1 MNDISLFEAIHS
13 QRAVRNFSAE
23 PVSDEAVATIME
35 AAIRAPSGGNRQ
47 RWSFLI
53 IRDREV
59 KRRLGEWYFDAWQE
73 LTADMDFQS
82 PASEPYRP
90 SMLTHGME
98 DVPVLILACQERPAA
113 GNDPTTITSGS
124 SIYPAVQNIMLA
136 ARALGLGT
144 VLTTLHTRHEQQVK
158 ELLDIPGNVDTAA
171 LIPLGF
177 PAEGQRFSGSR
188 RRPIHKVVFHE
199 KWGKTRMAQQ

>member
-1 MNDISLFEAIHS
+1 MNDTSLFDAIHS

-23 PVSDEAVATIME
+23 PVTDEAITTIME
-35 AAIRAPSGGNRQ
+35 AAVRAPSGGNRQ

-73 LTADMDFQS
+73 ITVDMDFES
-82 PASEPYRP
+82 PAAQPYRP

-98 DVPVLILACQERPAA
+98 DVPVLILACQERASD
-113 GNDPTTITSGS
+113 GNSPSSITSGS

-136 ARALGLGT
+136 ASALGLGT
-144 VLTTLHTRHEQQVK
+144 VITTLHTKHEQEVK
-158 ELLDIPGNVDTAA
+158 ELLSIPDNVDTAA
-171 LIPLGF
+171 LIPLGY
-177 PAEGQRFSGSR
+177 PADGRRFSRSR
-188 RRPIHKVVFHE
+188 RRPLDEVVFHE
-199 KWGKTRMAQQ
+199 KWGKTTKAQ

>member
-1 MNDISLFEAIHS
+1 MNDISLFEVIHS

-23 PVSDEAVATIME
+23 PVPDRAITTIME

-53 IRDREV
+53 IRDWKV

-73 LTADMDFQS
+73 LTSDMDFQS
-82 PASEPYRP
+82 SSAQPYRP

-113 GNDPTTITSGS
+113 GNSPTTITSGY
-124 SIYPAVQNIMLA
+124 SIYPAVQNILLA

-144 VLTTLHTRHEQQVK
+144 VLTTLHTRHEQEVK
-158 ELLDIPGNVDTAA
+158 VLLGIPDNVDTAA
-171 LIPLGF
+171 LIPLGY
-177 PAEGQRFSGSR
+177 PAEGQRFGGSR
-188 RRPIHKVVFHE
+188 RRALHEVVFHE
-199 KWGKTRMAQQ
+199 KWGKTWMAQQ

>member
-1 MNDISLFEAIHS
+1 MNDISLFEEIHS
-13 QRAVRNFSAE
+13 QRAVRNFSTE
-23 PVSDEAVATIME
+23 PVSDEAMAIIMD

-59 KRRLGEWYFDAWQE
+59 KRRLGQWYFDAWHE
-73 LTADMDFQS
+73 LTSDMDFQS
-82 PASEPYRP
+82 PVAQPYRP

-98 DVPVLILACQERPAA
+98 DVPVLILACQERPAD
-113 GNDPTTITSGS
+113 GNTPNTITAGS

-144 VLTTLHTRHEQQVK
+144 VLTTMHTRHEPEVK
-158 ELLDIPGNVDTAA
+158 VLLGIPDNVDTAA
-171 LIPLGF
+171 LIPLGY
-177 PAEGQRFSGSR
+177 PAESR
-188 RRPIHKVVFHE
+188 RFGGSSRRPLHEVVFHE

>member
-1 MNDISLFEAIHS
+1 MNSISLFEAIHS

-59 KRRLGEWYFDAWQE
+59 KRRFGEWYVDAWRQ
-73 LTADMDFQS
+73 LTSDMDFHN
-82 PASEPYRP
+82 PAAQPYRP
-90 SMLTHGME
+90 SMLTHRME
-98 DVPVLILACQERPAA
+98 DVPVLILACEERPAA
-113 GNDPTTITSGS
+113 GTNPNSITSGA

-144 VLTTLHTRHEQQVK
+144 VLTTLHTSHEQEVK
-158 ELLDIPGNVDTAA
+158 ELLGIPDNVDTAA
-171 LIPLGF
+171 LIPLGY
-177 PAEGQRFSGSR
+177 PLEGQRFGGSR
-188 RRPIHKVVFHE
+188 RRALREVVFHE

>member
-13 QRAVRNFSAE
+13 QRAVRNFSPA
-23 PVSDEAVATIME
+23 PVSDETVATIME

-59 KRRLGEWYFDAWQE
+59 KRRLGGWYFDAWVKI
-73 LTADMDFQS
+73 TSDMDFGS
-82 PASEPYRP
+82 PSAQPYRP

-98 DVPVLILACQERPAA
+98 EVPVLILACQQRPDG
-113 GNDPTTITSGS
+113 GNVPDSITSGA

-144 VLTTLHTRHEQQVK
+144 VLTTLHTSHEQEVK
-158 ELLDIPGNVDTAA
+158 ELLGIPDNVDTAA
-171 LIPLGF
+171 LIPLGY
-177 PAEGQRFSGSR
+177 PAEGRRFGDSR
-188 RRPIHKVVFHE
+188 RRPLHEVVFHE

>member
-23 PVSDEAVATIME
+23 PVSNEAIATIME

-47 RWSFLI
+47 GWSFLI

-59 KRRLGEWYFDAWQE
+59 KRRFGKWYFDAWHE
-73 LTADMDFQS
+73 LTSDMDFQS
-82 PASEPYRP
+82 PAAQPYRP
-90 SMLTHGME
+90 SMLTHEME

-113 GNDPTTITSGS
+113 GNSPNTITSGA

-144 VLTTLHTRHEQQVK
+144 VLTTLHARHEKEVK
-158 ELLDIPGNVDTAA
+158 ELLDIPDNVDTAA
-171 LIPLGF
+171 LIPLGY
-177 PAEGQRFSGSR
+177 PAEGQRFGGSR
-188 RRPIHKVVFHE
+188 RRPLHEVVFDE
-199 KWGKTRMAQQ
+199 KWGHKRQVQ

>member
-1 MNDISLFEAIHS
+1 MNDISLFEALHN

-23 PVSDEAVATIME
+23 PVPDEAIAAIME

-59 KRRLGEWYFDAWQE
+59 KRQFGEWYFDAWHE
-73 LTADMDFQS
+73 LTSGMDFQS
-82 PASEPYRP
+82 PAAQPYRP
-90 SMLTHGME
+90 SMLTHEME
-98 DVPVLILACQERPAA
+98 NIPVLILACQERPAA
-113 GNDPTTITSGS
+113 GNSPNTITSGA

-144 VLTTLHTRHEQQVK
+144 VLTTLHARHEQEVK
-158 ELLDIPGNVDTAA
+158 ELLGIPDNVDTAA
-171 LIPLGF
+171 LIPLGY
-177 PAEGQRFSGSR
+177 PAEGQGFSGSR
-188 RRPIHKVVFHE
+188 RRPLHDVVFHE
-199 KWGKTRMAQQ
+199 KWGKTRMAQE